1 LAGFFFGGT
10 QCRPLILPH
19 NNAVFGDTACGGVE
33 FFLVAVEVR
42 YIQQFWQFKIL
53 LCEVK

>member
-1 LAGFFFGGT
+1 
-10 QCRPLILPH
+10 H
-19 NNAVFGDTACGGVE
+19 NNAVFGNTACGGVE
-33 FFLVAVEVR
+33 SFVMKVEVR